1 MDRLK
6 RFSLPL
12 LAKELVEL
20 SARPRTYIVRVA
32 YAGILLLISWIVLFN
47 SIPYGA
53 SSPLDVLGRGLVV
66 MYGVGYLQNIG
77 LQFVLPAIACG
88 VFTVEKER
96 NTLGL
101 LFLTRLGP
109 WTILFEKLTS
119 RILLAFGFLIISLPL
134 LSFCYS
140 LGGITI
146 DQMLAQFLSL
156 LITSISIVSISV
168 LCSAYFRTTSAALIG
183 SYVLIYLTRLL
194 LLGGLYG
201 LLTGARFLSWETM
214 WGVLMMG
221 GIYVEGA
228 PFQLWA
234 VNSHLLTTVILSIP
248 WLVISALYISLAR
261 WFLVRRAFLTPS
273 NPVKEFFKRL
283 DRLFDWANNNP
294 LTRGIVVIR
303 SSERLPGDH
312 PVAWRET
319 TTRSFG
325 QFRYLIRILLVLE
338 VPILLLLLRY
348 AILSDERRMIAFATT
363 VQILMWIGMTLVVC
377 VLSAGLIS
385 GERGRASL
393 DVLLATPM
401 TGPEIVSQK
410 MAGVMRL
417 IWICEVPLWT
427 CLAFRFLFDG
437 DILYFICQA
446 SMLLIYPRG
455 IAWLSMWYGLKS
467 KTAIAGVVKSL
478 LAVLWRCLGPFII
491 MYLLVMLFMFNS
503 GPADEMEELL
513 AFLTLISPITLFV
526 VSEVTRED
534 YGSGMPMAFQPPFAL
549 IISSFIHG
557 GLWIWVWYRCLQR
570 ADVLLGRSCDDTHTF
585 VFERT
590 TRRPQVVQSDSAPSE
605 P

>member
-1 MDRLK
+1 MDRLQ

-53 SSPLDVLGRGLVV
+53 STPLDVLGRGLVV

-109 WTILFEKLTS
+109 WTILFEKLMS

-146 DQMLAQFLSL
+146 DQLLAQFLSL

-168 LCSAYFRTTSAALIG
+168 LCSTYFRTTSAALIG
-183 SYVLIYLTRLL
+183 SYALIYLTRLF

-201 LLTGARFLSWETM
+201 LLRGARFLSWETL
-214 WGVLMMG
+214 WGVLVMG

-234 VNSHLLTTVILSIP
+234 INSPFLTTVILSIP
-248 WLVISALYISLAR
+248 WLVISALYVLLAR
-261 WFLVRRAFLTPS
+261 WFLVRRAFLTPG
-273 NPVKEFFKRL
+273 NPVKEFFKRI

-303 SSERLPGDH
+303 SSERMPGDH

-338 VPILLLLLRY
+338 APILLLLLQY
-348 AILSDERRMIAFATT
+348 AIADDERSMIAFATT
-363 VQILMWIGMTLVVC
+363 VQILMWVGMSLVVC
-377 VLSAGLIS
+377 ALSAGLIS
-385 GERGRASL
+385 GERGRQSL
-393 DVLLATPM
+393 DVLLTTPM
-401 TGPEIVSQK
+401 TGREIISQK

-437 DILYFICQA
+437 DIFYFISQA

-478 LAVLWRCLGPFII
+478 LAILWRCLGPFII
-491 MYLLVMLFMFNS
+491 IYLTVMLFLFNS
-503 GPADEMEELL
+503 GPTDPMEALM
-513 AFLTLISPITLFV
+513 AFFSLWSPITMFV
-526 VSEVTRED
+526 VSEIAREN
-534 YGSGMPMAFQPPFAL
+534 YGSDFPAAFQPPFSL
-549 IISSFIHG
+549 FLNSFIHG

-570 ADVLLGRSCDDTHTF
+570 ADVLLGRSCDSAHTF
-585 VFERT
+585 VFER
-590 TRRPQVVQSDSAPSE
+590 PAGPPHIVQSASTPGE